1 MGITEHA
8 QMVLRLQILSFS
20 RCRQNHKAPNLVT
33 SYVLSVHQPC
43 PEHQDV
49 GSCDPPGRSLQH
61 PAVCRSTEGCA
72 CPRTCEQTV
81 PVACRGA
88 GAVSPKSAVWRVWPW
103 LLLAVLSCLVLPLR
117 PALEA
122 GPAYLQQHHPKKGKQ
137 KTTFFPN
144 SFFPWLCPGENMC
157 GPSFLGKQGMP
168 KPQPQ
173 PPSRSPLSPLP
184 SRFDGA
190 AALREALSSRQP
202 CAAGSWAQLMPPQE
216 GNALASARYQRAL
229 GAHPELPR
237 CRQPGLSVLQL
248 AATR

>member
-1 MGITEHA
+1 M
-8 QMVLRLQILSFS
+8 
-20 RCRQNHKAPNLVT
+20 
-33 SYVLSVHQPC
+33 
-43 PEHQDV
+43 
-49 GSCDPPGRSLQH
+49 
-61 PAVCRSTEGCA
+61 CRSTEGCA

-88 GAVSPKSAVWRVWPW
+88 GAVSPKSAVWRVWLW
-103 LLLAVLSCLVLPLR
+103 LLLAVPSCLVRCNGYWR
-117 PALEA
+117 PAL
-122 GPAYLQQHHPKKGKQ
+122 LICSSTTQKKASRKPPFPPIP
-137 KTTFFPN
+137 FFPG
-144 SFFPWLCPGENMC
+144 SAQEKTC
-157 GPSFLGKQGMP
+157 GPSLLGKQGMP

-248 AATR
+248 AVTR